1 MAREQVLDEGGR
13 LVPIPGLAHGLAP
26 IRSEGQRDP
35 ERVAGS
41 VGGRFDGHVVSVR
54 GDRSGARHGGR
65 TLDGPET
72 RRLPHV

>member
-1 MAREQVLDEGGR
+1 
-13 LVPIPGLAHGLAP
+13 VPIGPD
-26 IRSEGQRDP
+26 GQRAA
-35 ERVAGS
+35 EWIAGA